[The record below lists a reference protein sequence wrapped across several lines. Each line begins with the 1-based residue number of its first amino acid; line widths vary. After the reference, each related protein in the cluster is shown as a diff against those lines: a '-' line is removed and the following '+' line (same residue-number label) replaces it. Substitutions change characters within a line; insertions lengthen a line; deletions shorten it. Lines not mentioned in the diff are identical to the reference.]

1 MKDMLRLPQKIL
13 ARLFICCTSS
23 TLLCALISFCHIIP
37 FGLVSKYDVQ
47 GTLWWLRDFFNLM
60 RVSLLIFVWAVMVYD
75 GVISV
80 K

>member
-13 ARLFICCTSS
+13 ACLFICCTSL
-23 TLLCALISFCHIIP
+23 TLLCALIGFCHIIP
-37 FGLVSKYDVQ
+37 LGLVSQYDVQ
-47 GTLWWLRDFFNLM
+47 RTLSWLRDFFKLM